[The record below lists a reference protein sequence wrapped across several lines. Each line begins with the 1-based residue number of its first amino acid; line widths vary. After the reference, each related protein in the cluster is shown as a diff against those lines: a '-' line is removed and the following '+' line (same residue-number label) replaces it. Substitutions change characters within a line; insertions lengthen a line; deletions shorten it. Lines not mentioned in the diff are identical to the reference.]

1 MNRFSINTLKLL
13 RKIVSKLNPNQE
25 TISVCEQDPSQA
37 SEKIYN
43 VLISDNPGMIARFGS
58 TELTCLVNYLGVK
71 NGNRKYLDFIKGKTP
86 PWWWESAIL
95 TQMQQW
101 SGFFPPTK
109 EKIEQFCQLMIKEID
124 EVDILGSWL
133 ENEKYFEQNLE
144 KCTKVRLYTLE
155 PFWCNFPWTKVLEGK
170 KVLVVHPFSE
180 TIKHQY
186 KKREILFSNNLLP
199 KFELKTIKAVQS
211 IAGGKT
217 KHKDWFDALDH
228 MKSEIDKIDYDICLI
243 GAGAYG
249 FPLAA
254 HVKRKGKKGFHLG
267 GSLQLLFGIKGK
279 RWEDPNYGINAGIS
293 YPSLFNEHWVRP
305 MELEKPKNSEQVE
318 DNCYW

>member
-1 MNRFSINTLKLL
+1 MNRFSINILKLF
-13 RKIVSKLNPNQE
+13 RKTVSKLYLKQE
-25 TISVCEQDPSQA
+25 KKSICEQDPNKA

-43 VLISDNPGMIARFGS
+43 ALISDSPSMIARFGS

-71 NGNRKYLDFIKGKTP
+71 NGKGKYLDFVKGKTL
-86 PWWWESAIL
+86 PWWWESAVM

-101 SGFFPPTK
+101 SGFFPPTR

-124 EVDILGSWL
+124 EVNILGSWL
-133 ENEKYFEQNLE
+133 ENEKYFEQNLD
-144 KCTKVRLYTLE
+144 KCTKLRLYTLE
-155 PFWCNFPWTKVLEGK
+155 PFWSNFPWTKALEGK
-170 KVLVVHPFSE
+170 RVLVVHPFSE
-180 TIKHQY
+180 TIKQQY
-186 KKREILFSNNLLP
+186 KKREVLFSNNLLP
-199 KFELKTIKAVQS
+199 VFELKTIKAVQS
-211 IAGGKT
+211 IGGEIT
-217 KHKDWFDALDH
+217 KYKDWFEALNY
-228 MKSEIDKIDYDICLI
+228 MKSEIDKTDYDICLI

-254 HVKRKGKKGFHLG
+254 HVKRNGKKGFHMG

-293 YPSLFNEHWVRP
+293 YPSLFNKHWVRP
-305 MELEKPKNSEQVE
+305 LELEKPKNSKQVE